1 MRYIYHLFSVCF
13 CHYSKYLSRL
23 QPALPRNSR
32 PQFRCQ
38 GHCLFSPR
46 SLAAVPPCRP
56 QPPADIAT
64 LPIIH
69 CIVSSFIFLMG
80 GRGEDFLLKASLAVF
95 QYIVV
100 SLLDNCVNEFKTNCQ
115 FQPRR
120 TSPMCSFTRSQ
131 FRRMTSSTTAS
142 SGENTQYCSR

>member
-1 MRYIYHLFSVCF
+1 MRYIYLAYVFATTANIYCGCSPRCLVTAGPSLDVKGTACF
-13 CHYSKYLSRL
+13 PPAVLPLSR
-23 QPALPRNSR
+23 PAAPS
-32 PQFRCQ
+32 PQQ
-38 GHCLFSPR
+38 ISLHCPLY
-46 SLAAVPPCRP
+46 
-56 QPPADIAT
+56 
-64 LPIIH
+64 
-69 CIVSSFIFLMG
+69 IVSSFIFLMG
-80 GRGEDFLLKASLAVF
+80 GRGEDFLAVF
-95 QYIVV
+95 QYIVL